1 MFAAGFLPFIE
12 KRPIGVMARAITE
25 RFFEPEHLDALFQ
38 QAAVNQYQRNL
49 LFSSVVDLM
58 QGVVL
63 GYDPSVFAAYT
74 KRQKTFS
81 VSDQA
86 IYDKLKR
93 MELGVSTALVRISGP
108 PRCQFGPTV
117 PRRPSGPGCRAIAC
131 RLVADELSP
140 IPAFSTAMRW
150 RRPSIAWMRCVTP
163 WAAPLPGKALVVMD
177 PELGL
182 ACDAFLTPDGHA
194 QERSL
199 LNDVLQTVQERDVWI
214 ADRNFC
220 TLKFLF
226 EIAKKLAFFLIRQH
240 GTIQGRLQGERK
252 FVGESSTGR
261 VYEQAIELTH
271 EGQTRTQR
279 RITIELLKPTRD
291 GDTTLHLLTNLPA
304 DVSAIVCAELYR
316 KRWSIETLFYEVTQT
331 LACEIKTLCYPPAA
345 LFVFCLALTAANA
358 VAVLKGAL
366 RATYGDEDA
375 DGMSAYYMA
384 LEIKQVHEGMMIAL
398 PADEWTIFRTMSVAD
413 FAAQLK
419 QMASHMD
426 LDLYRKSKRGPK
438 KPPRPKDQYKNGGH
452 VSTHKELRDKDP

>member
-1 MFAAGFLPFIE
+1 MIAAAFLPFIE
-12 KRPIGVMARAITE
+12 KRPIGVMARAIAE
-25 RFFEPEHLDALFQ
+25 RFFEPEHLDALFRKT
-38 QAAVNQYQRNL
+38 AVDQYQRDL

-63 GYDPSVFAAYT
+63 GFDPSVFAAYT
-74 KRQKTFS
+74 KRQKTFP

-86 IYDKLKR
+86 LYDKLKG
-93 MELGVSTALVRISGP
+93 MELGVSTALVRDSAQRAGEAID
-108 PRCQFGPTV
+108 QLQA
-117 PRRPSGPGCRAIAC
+117 RRVSWLPGYHVRVLDGNAPAATEH
-131 RLVADELSP
+131 RLEPLRD
-140 IPAFSTAMRW
+140 T
-150 RRPSIAWMRCVTP
+150 
-163 WAAPLPGKALVVMD
+163 WAAPLPGKALVVLD

-199 LNDVLQTVQERDVWI
+199 LDEVLLTVREREVWI

-220 TLKFLF
+220 TLRFLV

-240 GTIQGRLQGERK
+240 GTLKGRLQGKRR

-261 VYEQAIELTH
+261 VYEQAVEFTH
-271 EGQTRTQR
+271 AGQKQTQR
-279 RITIELLKPTRD
+279 RITIELREPTRD
-291 GDTTLHLLTNLPA
+291 GDMVVHVLTNLPA
-304 DVSAIVCAELYR
+304 EVSAIDCAELYR

-331 LACEIKTLCYPPAA
+331 MACEIKTLCYPPAA

-358 VAVLKGAL
+358 VAVLKGAM
-366 RATYGDEDA
+366 RATHGEDKA
-375 DGMSAYYMA
+375 DDMSAYYMA

-398 PADEWTIFRTMSVAD
+398 PADQWSIFRTMSVAE
-413 FAAQLK
+413 FAIQLK
-419 QMASHMD
+419 DMASHID

-452 VSTHKELRDKDP
+452 VSTFKALRDKKP

>member
-1 MFAAGFLPFIE
+1 MFPAAFVPFIE

-25 RFFEPEHLDALFQ
+25 RFFEPDHLNALFRRT
-38 QAAVNQYQRNL
+38 AVDQYERNL

-63 GYDPSVFAAYT
+63 GFDPSVFAAYT
-74 KRQKTFS
+74 KRQKTFP

-86 IYDKLKR
+86 LYDKLKG
-93 MELGVSTALVRISGP
+93 MELGVSTALVRDSAQRAAEAIDELDA
-108 PRCQFGPTV
+108 
-117 PRRPSGPGCRAIAC
+117 RRPSWLPGYRVRVLDGNAPSATEH
-131 RLVADELSP
+131 RLKPLRD
-140 IPAFSTAMRW
+140 T
-150 RRPSIAWMRCVTP
+150 
-163 WAAPLPGKALVVMD
+163 WAAPLPGRALVVLD

-199 LNDVLQTVQERDVWI
+199 LDEVLQTVRERDVWI

-226 EIAKKLAFFLIRQH
+226 EIAKKLAFYLIRQH
-240 GTIQGRLQGERK
+240 GTLKGRLTGERR

-271 EGQTRTQR
+271 GKQKRTER
-279 RITIELLKPTRD
+279 RITIELREPTRD
-291 GDTTLHLLTNLPA
+291 GDLVVHVLTNLPA
-304 DVSAIVCAELYR
+304 EVSAIECAELYR

-331 LACEIKTLCYPPAA
+331 MACEIKTLCYPPAA

-358 VAVLKGAL
+358 VAVLKGAV
-366 RATYGDEDA
+366 RATHGDDEA
-375 DGMSAYYMA
+375 DTMSAYYVA

-398 PADEWTIFRTMSVAD
+398 PADQWTIFRTMSVAD

-419 QMASHMD
+419 AMAKHLD

-452 VSTHKELRDKDP
+452 VSTFKILRDNKP